1 MNWNDVRKDFPLLV
15 SDPSL
20 CYLDSSAT
28 AQKPCCV
35 LDAMRKYYEESNAN
49 PLRGLYDLSQAAT
62 DAYEDSRE
70 AVRSFINA
78 KSTIRNYE
86 NGF

>member
-1 MNWNDVRKDFPLLV
+1 MNWNDVRRDFPLLE
-15 SDPSL
+15 SDPRL

-28 AQKPCCV
+28 AQKPSCV

-70 AVRSFINA
+70 AVRSF
-78 KSTIRNYE
+78 
-86 NGF
+86 